1 MYNEEQSYKRFPKVP
16 LERRVGAFL
25 IDFIAVW
32 LISSLLGFNNF
43 FVQWLVFMLG
53 WLAMRVLLVD
63 KNKGQSLGRWC
74 FDLKILDLR
83 FNVIPDLLSLTKRET
98 IVGLAASLAMFG
110 FQINFRNGLS
120 MLLLNAPLL
129 VDCLSAF
136 VDEELNQALHDRFA
150 QTIIIQSQRGFSLD
164 LRLKKLLAQL
174 RQNMRKY

>member
-1 MYNEEQSYKRFPKVP
+1 
-16 LERRVGAFL
+16 
-25 IDFIAVW
+25 
-32 LISSLLGFNNF
+32 
-43 FVQWLVFMLG
+43 
-53 WLAMRVLLVD
+53 
-63 KNKGQSLGRWC
+63 
-74 FDLKILDLR
+74 
-83 FNVIPDLLSLTKRET
+83 
-98 IVGLAASLAMFG
+98 MFG